1 MPEEECFAVP
11 TRHGNF
17 QIMTTN
23 TTPITVYNTHITGS
37 DVKAFAGMGIYV
49 SAPGADL
56 TVYAAPTS
64 QLVKGAPYTITG
76 VIVGTQTHVTFQNVT
91 YAGTAAGQPAV
102 ATFNTTG
109 WTSP

>member
-1 MPEEECFAVP
+1 VP
-11 TRHGNF
+11 NRHGKF

-23 TTPITVYNTHITGS
+23 TTPITVYPVHITGP
-37 DVKAFAGMGIYV
+37 DLNAYAGMGMYI

-64 QLVKGAPYTITG
+64 HMVKGAVYTVTG
-76 VIVGTQTHVTFQNVT
+76 VIVNTNTHVTFQNVT
-91 YAGTAAGQPAV
+91 YAGSATGQPAV

-109 WTSP
+109 WISP

>member
-1 MPEEECFAVP
+1 VP
-11 TRHGNF
+11 NRHGKF

-37 DVKAFAGMGIYV
+37 DVNAPAGMGIYV
-49 SAPGADL
+49 PAPGADL

-64 QLVKGAPYTITG
+64 KLVVGASYTITG
-76 VIVGTQTHVTFQNVT
+76 LIVGTQTHVTFQKVT
-91 YAGTAAGQPAV
+91 YAGTAPAQPEV